1 MNKGIIV
8 ASFGTTY
15 KETRELCIE
24 SIENRIIE
32 EFPDFLVKRA
42 FTSRMVIEKL
52 KKRDNYHVDTPTEA
66 LTRMKEEGVKDI
78 HILPLLII
86 EGFEYEKILRGARDF
101 MKENLD
107 CNIFIGKPLLSSERD
122 YERVVEGLNLLN
134 KDQAIVFMGHG
145 TEHKAVAS
153 YDRLEK
159 VINEKGYNDV
169 FLATVEGKKTI
180 EDIVEKIK
188 GKNIKRVLLK
198 PFMLVAGDH
207 ATKDMASDS
216 DDSWKIILEKN
227 GIEVTTEIKGLGQ
240 LEAIQNIFI
249 EHLRNSL
256 EWYNFK

>member
-24 SIENRIIE
+24 SIENRIKD

-52 KKRDNYHVDTPTEA
+52 KKRDNYHVDTPTKS

-78 HILPLLII
+78 YILPLLII
-86 EGFEYEKILRGARDF
+86 EGFEYEKILREARDF

-216 DDSWKIILEKN
+216 DDSWKRILEKN

-256 EWYNFK
+256 E